1 MRGYN
6 LNSRMPSPN
15 PARRRTGRSRPTIP
29 GGRADLTLILL
40 TLLLVTA
47 SGQGRAQTQIP
58 VWGKPVTQLTLQC
71 DCDLKLEYFPD
82 AVTQK
87 IGEALDPEKISESLK
102 RLYATGRFSELR
114 ADASPQGNGVAVT
127 FVARAQYFVGVVTA
141 EGNTGLV
148 EAGALVTASRLRLGQ
163 AMSPEDL
170 NAAEKR
176 LSDLLVSNGYYR
188 SHIMYEM
195 KPNPDTLEAGVDF
208 RIQAGSP
215 ARVSVVQFPQA
226 AGFSPDRLMKV
237 SGWRPHIELTAA
249 RMERGL
255 YRLHQFYVAHGR
267 LQAEIA
273 IQQRGYDARTNTE
286 KVTVRIEGGPIIRV
300 SVQGAEISRSQLQNL
315 LPLYRDGVTDD
326 QALERCEQL
335 LENHFQEQGY
345 FSAAVKVSRTTRTG
359 REPKVQILFRAK
371 LGPRETFAGYG
382 IKGNK
387 AISTSEL
394 NKAITPPTQG
404 LLPSQPTF
412 SQTQVDDKIATL
424 LAVYHSQGY
433 LDAAITPDINDDY
446 QGVSG
451 HRFATLMIQEGEQS
465 TVHNLTMTGIDTA
478 TESKLWSSLLCKPTE
493 PYSLDRARSDRDHI
507 LDYLADHGFLH
518 AEANWHATP
527 SKVAHEVDLDFQID
541 PGAQE
546 RIQRIVVVGN
556 DHVRPGLVN
565 RQLRVHQGDALSQ
578 DAMLES
584 QRNLYDL
591 GIFNQVQ
598 ITPQEQPA
606 SATNETLLVGVE
618 ESHRWNLGYGGG
630 VEVQRLGS
638 NTPQGTYEVSPRGSL
653 SLTRLDVGGRGQTF
667 SMDGRLSYIDTGA
680 DAGYLIPRLLNRDDL
695 DMRFK
700 ILTDLSREVLTFTE
714 NLQQASLSIE
724 KHLHGQSLLIGEYR
738 FERVQALDIS
748 DKVSAAEAAL
758 YSQPAI
764 VGILGG
770 SFIRD
775 TRDDAL
781 DATRGSYSLINAGIA
796 WRDIGSEADF
806 IRFNGKNSTYYTL
819 SPHLVFARLTQF
831 GILSPYGGLYSV
843 TVPAS
848 NGEPAEVIETHEIPL
863 PERFFM
869 GGSQSMRGFSIN
881 QAGPRDP
888 ETGYPIGG
896 NALFLNSVEF
906 RTFFDRRRLG
916 IVAFDDAGNVYT
928 TIRRMRLL
936 KFTQSSPE
944 DFDYTSDAVGLG
956 LRFNTPVG
964 PLSFDFGYNLNPPR
978 YDVVSTVNSVTTTQV
993 QRLANFQ
1000 YFVSFGQ
1007 SF

>member
-1 MRGYN
+1 
-6 LNSRMPSPN
+6 MPSPN
-15 PARRRTGRSRPTIP
+15 PARRRTRRSRPTIL

-40 TLLLVTA
+40 TLLLGA
-47 SGQGRAQTQIP
+47 GSAQAQTP
-58 VWGKPVTQLTLQC
+58 PSLWGRPVTQLTLQC
-71 DCDLKLEYFPD
+71 DCDLKLDNFPG
-82 AVTQK
+82 AVTQE

-114 ADASPQGNGVAVT
+114 ADASPQGDGVVVT

-141 EGNTGLV
+141 EGKTGPV
-148 EAGALVTASRLRLGQ
+148 EASALVTASRLRLGQ
-163 AMSPEDL
+163 ALSSDDL
-170 NAAEKR
+170 DAAEKHI
-176 LSDLLVSNGYYR
+176 SDQLVSNGYYR
-188 SHIMYEM
+188 SHISYEL
-195 KPNPDTLEAGVDF
+195 KPNPDTLESGVVF
-208 RIQAGSP
+208 QIQAGSP
-215 ARVSVVQFPQA
+215 ARVSAVQFPVET
-226 AGFSPDRLMKV
+226 GFSAERLMKV
-237 SGWRPHIELTAA
+237 SGWHPHLELTAA
-249 RMERGL
+249 RVERGL

-273 IQQRGYDARTNTE
+273 IQQRVYDAGTNTE
-286 KVTVRIEGGPIIRV
+286 KVVVRIEGGPVIRV
-300 SVQGAEISRSQLQNL
+300 SVQGAEISRSQLRNL

-326 QALERCEQL
+326 QALERCEKL
-335 LENHFQEQGY
+335 LESHFQEQGY
-345 FSAAVKVSRTTRTG
+345 FSAAVKASRTTGPG
-359 REPKVQILFRAK
+359 REPNVKIVFRAS

-394 NKAITPPTQG
+394 NKAMAAPSQG
-404 LLPSQPTF
+404 LLPTQPTF
-412 SQTQVDDKIATL
+412 SQTQVDDKIAAL

-433 LDAAITPDINDDY
+433 LDAAITSDINDDY

-451 HRFATLMIQEGEQS
+451 HRFVTLMIQEGVQS

-518 AEANWHATP
+518 AEANWRATP

-541 PGAQE
+541 PGVQE

-578 DAMLES
+578 DAMLDS

-606 SATNETLLVGVE
+606 SAANETLLVGVE
-618 ESHRWNLGYGGG
+618 ESRRWNLGYGGG

-638 NTPQGTYEVSPRGSL
+638 NTPQGAYEVSPRGSL

-695 DMRFK
+695 DLRFK

-748 DKVSAAEAAL
+748 NKVSPAEAAL

-775 TRDDAL
+775 TRDDPL
-781 DATRGSYSLINAGIA
+781 DATRGSYSLINAGVA
-796 WRDIGSEADF
+796 WTGLGSEADF
-806 IRFNGKNSTYYTL
+806 LRFNSKNSTYYTL

-831 GILSPYGGLYSV
+831 GVLSPYGGLYSV